1 MGEKFM
7 EKDERDM
14 IDRLNARDNGAF
26 EYIFVRFYQSLCYF
40 ADKYINDKEAAQDI
54 VQEIFIWFYEKRKSF
69 DSLLSVKSYLYGC
82 VYNKAINFLKTNRNQ
97 ARIREQMR
105 EFLTEEDESFEEFQV
120 ETEVFEEIFRAIEEL
135 PVECRRIFKMSY
147 IEGQSI
153 KSIME
158 TLNVAE
164 STIKTQRQR
173 AKKVLKDRLKHLYPL
188 VIVIFSIN

>member
-1 MGEKFM
+1 M

>member
-1 MGEKFM
+1 M
-7 EKDERDM
+7 EKDERD
-14 IDRLNARDNGAF
+14 IVDRLNAGDNKAF
-26 EYIFVRFYQSLCYF
+26 EYVFVQFYQSLCYF

-54 VQEIFIWFYEKRKSF
+54 VQEIFIWFYEKRKTF
-69 DSLLSVKSYLYGC
+69 DSLLTVKSYLYGC
-82 VYNKAINFLKTNRNQ
+82 VYNKAINFLKMNRNQ
-97 ARIREQMR
+97 ARIREQMKG
-105 EFLTEEDESFEEFQV
+105 LLVEEDESYEEFQV

-158 TLNVAE
+158 VLNVAE

-173 AKKVLKDRLKHLYPL
+173 ANKVLKDRLQHLYPL
-188 VIVIFSIN
+188 AMIIFSIN